1 MTTTDT
7 QYRIPTAPAIGS
19 GTPAGKR
26 VYATEAKLV
35 TLIERLGADIAS
47 MWAEHVGE
55 ENARKYQGQ
64 VPEAL
69 VALLNRF
76 DRMASLAA
84 VVGWCLAHDGGEGIG
99 VTVARNAAH
108 FDGVG
113 VPHEGTITITI
124 PVACATRLYSP
135 TGVL

>member
-55 ENARKYQGQ
+55 EIARKYQGQ

-99 VTVARNAAH
+99 VTVARGA
-108 FDGVG
+108 D
-113 VPHEGTITITI
+113 GTITVTV
-124 PVACATRLYSP
+124 PAERAAQLYSP